1 MDVKMSL
8 VIERNVG
15 NIRVITLNHQ
25 NRNNPFNEDLER
37 SIKLALADANTDAGV
52 KAIVITGGHNRSFS
66 AGGDFNEVRQLRGGM
81 EVDRWIDRV
90 TDLYLSV
97 LRVEKPTVAAIDGY
111 AIGMGFQFS
120 MMFDWRVAAS
130 TAEFRMPE
138 LRHGI
143 GCSVGAAILQHAFGY
158 ATMQEI
164 VFACENISAEK
175 AAHYGIVN
183 QLTHADRLVDEAIAR
198 ANTLAEYPQ
207 IPYRATK
214 HTIVSSMEEVLL
226 RSAQS
231 SKEVHR
237 AAFSSRSPH
246 AHFDRILGSSN
257 SPDRTSTTSVD
268 A

>member
-1 MDVKMSL
+1 MSL
-8 VIERNVG
+8 VIESNVG
-15 NIRVITLNHQ
+15 CVRVVTLSHQ
-25 NRNNPFNEDLER
+25 NRNNPFSEDLEN
-37 SIKLALADANTDAGV
+37 SIKRALADANADASV
-52 KAIVITGGHNRSFS
+52 KAIVVTGGPNRSFS
-66 AGGDFNEVRQLRGGM
+66 AGGDFNEVRQLRGGE

-97 LRVEKPTVAAIDGY
+97 LRVDKPTVAAIDGY

-143 GCSVGAAILQHAFGY
+143 GCSVGVAILQHAIGY
-158 ATMQEI
+158 TAMQEI
-164 VFACENISAEK
+164 VFACEGIPAEK
-175 AAHYGIVN
+175 AARYGIIN
-183 QLTHADRLVDEAIAR
+183 QLTGADHLLEEAIAR

-207 IPYRATK
+207 VPYRATK
-214 HTIVSSMEEVLL
+214 HTIVSGMREVLL

-246 AHFDRILGSSN
+246 AHFDRILGNSN
-257 SPDRTSTTSVD
+257 HGSHASTTSVD